1 MSAGLGPFNPTLG
14 QRRDLQQG
22 CRMAQRRKN
31 SSSASLAKFRHK
43 AAKRTNNPPPKIV
56 AEGTVPRPP
65 EGECRYTDVVFAG
78 LSFDAAAQSEL
89 EEYKDMKVKPH
100 LAHIR
105 PGVNPETSPLLT
117 EPQGSQLF
125 TVFAL
130 PRIRVSGPN
139 DDGEYQVTMEGV
151 DIYNP
156 VDNSIQSTKA
166 DKMTAWCLDAE
177 YDGKTFFLT

>member
-1 MSAGLGPFNPTLG
+1 MCFLQGVNVGTIACDPVRTCRRVRGAGAFQPDPRATP
-14 QRRDLQQG
+14 R
-22 CRMAQRRKN
+22 
-31 SSSASLAKFRHK
+31 
-43 AAKRTNNPPPKIV
+43 AAKRSNNPPPTLV
-56 AEGTVPRPP
+56 AAGTVPRPP
-65 EGECRYTDVVFAG
+65 EGGCRYTHVVFAG

-105 PGVNPETSPLLT
+105 PGVNPETAPLLK
-117 EPQGSQLF
+117 EQQGSQLF